1 MKNITSFAKYI
12 LLVIGIIL
20 VSSLANAQYPHVFA
34 TLPGGNVPASYLDDN
49 FNAVPSNVVKYTPSG
64 GTPTT
69 AVSKLNQYVNRVDWE
84 DETCVISS

>member
-20 VSSLANAQYPHVFA
+20 VSSLANAQNPHVFA

-69 AVSKLNQYVNRVDWE
+69 AVSKLNQYVNLVDWE